1 MFVVQDTFKTK
12 PGKANALVEVF
23 SAAAPHLTA
32 DGVHTHRILVDH
44 VADDWTVIL
53 ESTVEDLDTY
63 FAFTENEAG
72 REAMAGY
79 MDLVVTGS
87 RRIYRIAYEG

>member
-12 PGKANALVEVF
+12 PGKANALAKVF
-23 SAAAPHLTA
+23 AAAAPHFAA
-32 DGVHTHRILVDH
+32 DGVHAHRVLVDH
-44 VADDWTVIL
+44 VADYWTVMF

-63 FAFTENEAG
+63 FAFTENEAA

-79 MDLVVTGS
+79 MDLVVSGS
-87 RRIYRIAYEG
+87 RRIYRITYEG

>member
-12 PGKANALVEVF
+12 PGKANALVKVF
-23 SAAAPHLTA
+23 TAAAPHLAA
-32 DGVHTHRILVDH
+32 DGVQGHRVLVDH
-44 VADDWTVIL
+44 VADYWTVIF

-63 FAFTENEAG
+63 FAFTENEAA
-72 REAMAGY
+72 REAMTGY
-79 MDLVVTGS
+79 LDFVVSGS